1 MSASAARDPVVKK
14 KHVRFARMEEE
25 EDDNDDQEEDTL
37 FDKRKDTRRGLKS
50 VMKGRKTSSNS
61 EFDDEVEII
70 DRGGRA
76 RGSGGCSSWMIT
88 LALCASFL
96 GLGMS
101 ISVLGPTFQD
111 LAINVNQNIS
121 NISYIFVGRSM
132 GYIGGSVL
140 SGILFDCMNS
150 HLLLGLSMLVTAFG
164 MFAIPFSK
172 TALLLTALMSSIGV
186 SMGFL
191 DTGGNVLILQTWGD
205 QAGPHMQ
212 ALHFSFA
219 AGAFASPIIAKLLFG
234 TDLDVATNS
243 SMEAPV
249 ANSTSP
255 SVTDHIP
262 QTVSSPMVIRFVHS
276 SSTLKSMWAYVVIG
290 GFILFVSLV
299 FFILYARHSPSRGR
313 AQTPSGNPL
322 VSKHHNA
329 LIAML
334 FVFFFWY
341 VGAEVAYGS
350 FIFTYAKDYI
360 LMDEAQA
367 AGLNSLFWGTFAAGR
382 GLAIFFATCMH
393 PGTMIL
399 LSLVGCT
406 LSSLFLTLFNSNR
419 VALWVC
425 TGVYGASMST
435 TFPSGIS
442 WVEQYTTV
450 TGRSAAVFV
459 VGAALGEMVLPALV
473 GFLLG
478 RIHGHPL
485 LMYLALGTATIT
497 SILFP
502 FMFWLA
508 SSPSGPSRT
517 PRTRS
522 HMEPDDSEYRQA
534 LLDSGANDEEE
545 EPEQQREQKQ
555 DHEADQWNDADFE
568 VIEMDDASL
577 MTSPNKA
584 VFSSPSKALSL
595 SPNKALSSPNKG
607 LPLPDVA
614 GTSGDTTAT
623 SVPATLQ
630 SLEPTV
636 GASFTD
642 SISLRGDSPRRKL
655 LRSLDRQKRD

>member
-1 MSASAARDPVVKK
+1 MSASAARDPVVKT
-14 KHVRFARMEEE
+14 KHVRFARMEE
-25 EDDNDDQEEDTL
+25 DDNNDDQEEHTL
-37 FDKRKDTRRGLKS
+37 FDKRKDTRRGVKS
-50 VMKGRKTSSNS
+50 VMKGRKRSSNS
-61 EFDDEVEII
+61 GFDGEVEII
-70 DRGGRA
+70 GGVSSA
-76 RGSGGCSSWMIT
+76 SGSGGYSRWIIT

-96 GLGMS
+96 GLGMC

-111 LAINVNQNIS
+111 LAINVNQDIS
-121 NISYIFVGRSM
+121 NISYIFIGRSM

-150 HLLLGLSMLVTAFG
+150 LLLLGLSMLVTAFG

-205 QAGPHMQ
+205 QAGPHLQ

-219 AGAFASPIIAKLLFG
+219 AGAFVSPIIAKLLFG
-234 TDLDVATNS
+234 TDLDLDVATNG
-243 SMEAPV
+243 SMAASLATSTTLATSTSLP
-249 ANSTSP
+249 ATSTSP
-255 SVTDHIP
+255 PNSTFPPVTDMSQIL
-262 QTVSSPMVIRFVHS
+262 SPSTLMCYS
-276 SSTLKSMWAYVVIG
+276 SSTLKSMWAYIVIS
-290 GFILFVSLV
+290 GFILLISLL
-299 FFILYARHSPSRGR
+299 FFILYARHRPSQGR
-313 AQTPSGNPL
+313 AQTPSGKPL

-360 LMDEAQA
+360 HMDEAQA
-367 AGLNSLFWGTFAAGR
+367 AGLNSLFWGTFAACR
-382 GLAIFFATCMH
+382 GLAIFFAPCMH

-406 LSSLFLTLFNSNR
+406 LSSLFLTLFNRNR
-419 VALWVC
+419 VALWLC
-425 TGVYGASMST
+425 TGVYGAFMST

-459 VGAALGEMVLPALV
+459 VGAALGEMVLPALM
-473 GFLLG
+473 GFLMG

-485 LMYLALGTATIT
+485 LMYLTLASATIT

-517 PRTRS
+517 PRIRGRK
-522 HMEPDDSEYRQA
+522 EPDDSEYRQG

-545 EPEQQREQKQ
+545 EQQE
-555 DHEADQWNDADFE
+555 DDEADQWNDADFE
-568 VIEMDDASL
+568 GSHHL
-577 MTSPNKA
+577 MLLELQATSAPH
-584 VFSSPSKALSL
+584 LSR
-595 SPNKALSSPNKG
+595 
-607 LPLPDVA
+607 PLP
-614 GTSGDTTAT
+614 
-623 SVPATLQ
+623 
-630 SLEPTV
+630 
-636 GASFTD
+636 
-642 SISLRGDSPRRKL
+642 SP
-655 LRSLDRQKRD
+655 

>member
-1 MSASAARDPVVKK
+1 MSASAARDPVVKT
-14 KHVRFARMEEE
+14 KHVRFARMK
-25 EDDNDDQEEDTL
+25 EDDNNDDQEEHTL
-37 FDKRKDTRRGLKS
+37 FDKRKDTRRGVKS
-50 VMKGRKTSSNS
+50 VMKGRKESSIS
-61 EFDDEVEII
+61 GSDGEVEII
-70 DRGGRA
+70 GGVSSA
-76 RGSGGCSSWMIT
+76 SGSGGCSGWIIT
-88 LALCASFL
+88 MALCASFL

-111 LAINVNQNIS
+111 LAINVNQDIS

-132 GYIGGSVL
+132 GYIGGSML

-150 HLLLGLSMLVTAFG
+150 LLLLGLSMLITAFG
-164 MFAIPFSK
+164 MFAIPFCK

-205 QAGPHMQ
+205 QAGSHLQ

-219 AGAFASPIIAKLLFG
+219 AGAFVSPIIAKLLFG
-234 TDLDVATNS
+234 TDLELDVATNG
-243 SMEAPV
+243 SMAAPPV
-249 ANSTSP
+249 TLTFP
-255 SVTDHIP
+255 PVTDDVF
-262 QTVSSPMVIRFVHS
+262 QTQFPYVPKRYVLS
-276 SSTLKSMWAYVVIG
+276 SSTLKSMWAYIVIS
-290 GFILFVSLV
+290 GFILLISLL
-299 FFILYARHSPSRGR
+299 FFILYARHRPPQGR
-313 AQTPSGNPL
+313 AQTPSGKHL

-360 LMDEAQA
+360 HMDEAQA

-382 GLAIFFATCMH
+382 GLAIFFVSCMH

-406 LSSLFLTLFNSNR
+406 LSSLFLTLFSTNR
-419 VALWVC
+419 VALWIC

-459 VGAALGEMVLPALV
+459 VGAALGEMVLPALM

-478 RIHGHPL
+478 KIHGHPL
-485 LMYLALGTATIT
+485 LMYLTLATATMT

-517 PRTRS
+517 PRIRGRK
-522 HMEPDDSEYRQA
+522 EPDDSEYRQG

-545 EPEQQREQKQ
+545 EQQE
-555 DHEADQWNDADFE
+555 DDEADQWNDADFE

-577 MTSPNKA
+577 INSPNKA
-584 VFSSPSKALSL
+584 LLSPNKALSL
-595 SPNKALSSPNKG
+595 SPNKALSPANKG
-607 LPLPDVA
+607 LPPPDVM
-614 GTSGDTTAT
+614 GTSGDISAT
-623 SVPATLQ
+623 SVPSTAQ

-636 GASFTD
+636 GTSFSD
-642 SISLRGDSPRRKL
+642 SPAPLGDSPGQKML
-655 LRSLDRQKRD
+655 LSLDREKKD